1 MPENFITQVRRPKDV
16 LGERVAFVN
25 RAAQASAAACNTLPF
40 NNVLNIQGLSNHT

>member
-1 MPENFITQVRRPKDV
+1 MPENFITQVRRPKGV

-25 RAAQASAAACNTLPF
+25 RAAQASAAACITLPF